1 MRLVIIGLLILAAFT
16 GGTAQEYVLAQ
27 PQAGEGILALLRRY
41 QLPDNRSCLQLFLEI
56 NADQEG
62 LAANRLV
69 LSRRYRMPI
78 QKFSYDGKS
87 IRTTLGFSDYQHAK
101 KIQEYNEQVVR
112 AGQKSARYIA
122 DRELWVPLHL
132 LPQRMQAE
140 QPARKNGSWPI
151 FGPDYSEVA
160 LRDQRLSGK
169 FFYLISGH
177 GGPDPGAIGKR
188 GSAFLCEDEYA
199 YDITLR
205 LAKRLL
211 EHGARVYVIVQDPN
225 DGIRDDAL
233 LKSDRDEYYYGK
245 KAISAD
251 NTIRLRDRAT
261 LVNSLYRQNGGE
273 RIAQTAIILHVDSR
287 SNAKRIDIFYY
298 YQKTSKKS
306 KDLARK
312 LYQAIKAKYA
322 ANQPGRGYSGHVETR
337 NLFML
342 RHLQPATV
350 YIELG
355 NIRNIRDQDRLVIA
369 NNRQAVANWLC
380 EGILDF
386 FVEEVL

>member
-1 MRLVIIGLLILAAFT
+1 
-16 GGTAQEYVLAQ
+16 
-27 PQAGEGILALLRRY
+27 
-41 QLPDNRSCLQLFLEI
+41 
-56 NADQEG
+56 
-62 LAANRLV
+62 
-69 LSRRYRMPI
+69 MPI

-245 KAISAD
+245 KAISLITRYASEIGQHLSILCID
-251 NTIRLRDRAT
+251 RTAENALRRPPSFYMWIRAAMPSAST
-261 LVNSLYRQNGGE
+261 SF
-273 RIAQTAIILHVDSR
+273 IITKKP
-287 SNAKRIDIFYY
+287 AKR
-298 YQKTSKKS
+298 
-306 KDLARK
+306 
-312 LYQAIKAKYA
+312 AKIWHE
-322 ANQPGRGYSGHVETR
+322 SFTR
-337 NLFML
+337 
-342 RHLQPATV
+342 P
-350 YIELG
+350 
-355 NIRNIRDQDRLVIA
+355 
-369 NNRQAVANWLC
+369 
-380 EGILDF
+380 
-386 FVEEVL
+386 